1 MLDVGYK
8 TEDGKNCLMQEDILM
23 LKIAQG
29 DEDSFVQLYEMW
41 CRRVMSYA
49 LKSLRDTYEAQDV
62 VQETFIQLYKAAPTY
77 RAEGKFS
84 HFLFRIAGNLVR
96 LRYRNSAQ
104 VDSLNEVLDDETR
117 PHPESLSYTP
127 EDGVISSIDIDR
139 LLAELPPR
147 QKEALVLIAT
157 GVAYAEAAGMMEI
170 TVDAFAQLVLR
181 GRRTLKNKMQLK
193 RMRDS
198 T

>member
-1 MLDVGYK
+1 MLIV
-8 TEDGKNCLMQEDILM
+8 EHEIESGKNCRMSEDILM
-23 LKIAQG
+23 MKIAQG

-96 LRYRNSAQ
+96 LRYRNSVQ
-104 VDSLNEVLDDETR
+104 VDSLNVVLEDEGG
-117 PHPESLSYTP
+117 PHPESLSYAP

-147 QKEALVLIAT
+147 QREALVLVAT
-157 GVAYAEAAGMMEI
+157 GAAYAEAANMMEI

-181 GRRTLKNKMQLK
+181 GRRTLKNKMK
-193 RMRDS
+193 RTSDS
-198 T
+198 I